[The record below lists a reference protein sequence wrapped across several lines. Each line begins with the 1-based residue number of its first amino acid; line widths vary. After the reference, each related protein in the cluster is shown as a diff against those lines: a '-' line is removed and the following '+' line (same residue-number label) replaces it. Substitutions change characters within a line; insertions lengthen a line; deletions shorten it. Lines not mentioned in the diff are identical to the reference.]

1 MKLLCKQ
8 YPFHLLFRLSSTS
21 TFSNACD
28 CHVHIVDSS
37 LENFPQIPN
46 RLYTAAPACLSTLQK
61 LASPLDIHRFVVVQ
75 PSFYGTDNRCLLNAL
90 DQLGNT
96 HGRGIIVIDPK
107 TTKLSQL
114 RYLHTKGVRGIR
126 LNLYSQ
132 LRKSSN
138 HFNENIDEELFNLVQ
153 GMKNWHIQLFASI
166 DKINRM
172 TQQIKQMAPL
182 RIVLDHYGMLNDLTS
197 SSDIQAFLDLI
208 ENQSHIWIKL
218 SAPYRLSKRSPLET
232 QPPKQWLSTLIEKIP
247 DRCVWGSD
255 WPHTPEQHITIQGS
269 KQQTILPYRSISY
282 QQLFEDF
289 VHSINDSNLLQKIFV
304 TNPEKLYD
312 F

>member
-1 MKLLCKQ
+1 
-8 YPFHLLFRLSSTS
+8 
-21 TFSNACD
+21 
-28 CHVHIVDSS
+28 VDSS

-75 PSFYGTDNRCLLNAL
+75 PSFYGTDNRCLLHAL

-114 RYLHTKGVRGIR
+114 QYCHTKGVRGIR

-218 SAPYRLSKRSPLET
+218 SAPYRLSKTTPLGT
-232 QPPKQWLSTLIEKIP
+232 QPPKQWLSTLVEKIP

-255 WPHTPEQHITIQGS
+255 WPHTPDQNITIQGS

-282 QQLFEDF
+282 LQLFEDF

-304 TNPEKLYD
+304 TNPQKLYD